1 MMYFELKGYSPM
13 DRTQLVIGRFE
24 SSLEATACQKV
35 IVVVYD
41 SWLKSLNGRRAAPR
55 KDRKVYLD
63 FVTNI
68 FPSLDVDNLDVVF
81 QHQALVANFTLIGQ
95 MNVVP
100 VQVIERIDSSLT
112 EDLNYMLRQYDT
124 LLKNY
129 ENPGRKR

>member
-13 DRTQLVIGRFE
+13 NRTQLVIGRFE
-24 SSLEATACQKV
+24 SSLEATACQKA

-55 KDRKVYLD
+55 KDREVYLD
-63 FVTNI
+63 FIIDI
-68 FPSLDVDNLDVVF
+68 FPSLNADNLDVVF